1 MFGSQPRRTGSAGA
15 LHHLEYSKSSRA
27 KCHGPLPCKGSPIAL
42 GALRYGRTI
51 TNHYGETVQWTHWY
65 SVHRGCL
72 TPTILAQLAGYGV
85 HRISGFGS
93 LRSEDQ
99 HKIRRALA
107 SRRID
112 PEDIPESAKAPA
124 ALIPAPSSSQPPPSS
139 QVSEPPSSSQPSMSQ
154 SAPTSTPVASGS
166 GPSQRKRKAE
176 LDAAFAEAERSLSA
190 PGGSQPKPLA
200 SQPGAP
206 RMSAYEGVRKIN
218 NPAGATWEEGVENDA
233 PPEESIDELYCTMST
248 NVVGV
253 QYYKGLVDSGE
264 QVRLVRE
271 PQNKYDRMAI
281 QVKNI
286 GGTQVGH
293 LPRTVASKLSP
304 LLDRQ
309 LVTVEGTMNEGNL
322 RGFSYSLSVTLK
334 IYGAMDKRDQLE
346 PQLVW
351 ATPGQ
356 RGFPKR
362 AAAAASAH
370 AGYGGP
376 GLPSAADIVGGSRM
390 PSAYSGSAYGAGA
403 YAAGPSA
410 SQARGMTQ
418 AQIEV
423 ARKQQESFAKA
434 AELRQILNSL
444 EKVDDEGR
452 RSSLLDTLCSTEDV
466 LSLPLYPNP
475 PSIESGE
482 LRVNLLKHQA
492 QALQW
497 CIDHEYPK
505 LPEKETDKPVQFWQY
520 RKMGAKSYY
529 YNIATKSP
537 QEAKPELGR
546 GALCADSMGLGKT
559 LTMISLILATKD
571 DNSSKFSKSTLIVV
585 PLSVLSNWEKQ
596 IDDHCMPGAV
606 SYCVYYGTGRSMS
619 AKDLQKYDVV
629 LTTYQT
635 VTKEHENAAGLANGG
650 GAPSKK
656 KKKIESSLFG
666 VAWKRVILD
675 EGHNIRNPRTKMAQ
689 SVYALASERRWVLTG
704 TPIIN
709 SPQDLGSI
717 VTFLRICRPLDNSDF
732 YKRLL
737 LRPLKDG
744 DPSGAEMLRAL
755 MSQICIRRTKEMQ
768 DSDGNYLVPLPP
780 VEMTLVPVELAPE
793 ARELYDT
800 IEQLSKQRIE
810 DMMNNPRGVT
820 AFSISTNALAL
831 LTRLRQIALHPGLV
845 PADLIQQLQ
854 AADDDHNTAAIQ
866 ITPQERIRLQAVLA
880 QAIEDNEECPICF
893 GILDDPRITACSHRF
908 CLPCITEVIARDPK
922 CPMDRRVIGMGDLI
936 EPPPPTELTQA
947 PIPVDEDEEDAQNDL
962 RTGSSA
968 KIDQLVHLLKL
979 TPGNEKSLVFSQF
992 TSFLDKIAETLDNEG
1007 IPYVRFDGKMSA
1019 RRRQETLQRF
1029 SIPLDDAAVQPAST
1043 PAPSQTQG
1051 RATRRRTATQASVDD
1066 VDITVQDQGDADDDF
1081 VPGAIDAD
1089 DDDFLDDED
1098 DDDVWTKKGK
1108 GKKGKG
1114 KAKAKGK
1121 SIAKARFAAS
1131 TNTVTYQESLA
1142 SGVNPK
1148 VMLISLKAGALG
1160 LNLTVANNV
1169 YLMDPWWQEGI
1180 ESQAIDRC
1188 NRIGQKKPVHVY
1200 QLIAED
1206 TVESKVIEIQEKK
1219 KLLIKEV
1226 RLHDLRSSSDGINSL
1241 APQAFSG
1248 IKSKET
1254 QRQKKEARLQDL
1266 IQLFGIRQQAASQS
1280 S

>member
-42 GALRYGRTI
+42 GDLRYGRTI
-51 TNHYGETVQWTHWY
+51 TNHFGETVQWTHW
-65 SVHRGCL
+65 GCL
-72 TPTILAQLAGYGV
+72 TPTILAQLAAYGV
-85 HRISGFGS
+85 HRISGFGN

-107 SRRID
+107 ARRID
-112 PEDIPESAKAPA
+112 PADIPESAKAPA
-124 ALIPAPSSSQPPPSS
+124 ALAAAPSSSQPPPSS

-154 SAPTSTPVASGS
+154 SASTSTPAASGS

-176 LDAAFAEAERSLSA
+176 LDAAFADAERSLSA

-200 SQPGAP
+200 GQPGAS
-206 RMSAYEGVRKIN
+206 RASGERKTN
-218 NPAGATWEEGVENDA
+218 NPVGATWEEGMENDA

-253 QYYKGLVDSGE
+253 QYYKGLVDAGE

-293 LPRTVASKLSP
+293 LPRTVASRLSP

-322 RGFSYSLSVTLK
+322 RGFSYSLSVTLR
-334 IYGAMDKRDQLE
+334 IYGAMDKRGQLE
-346 PQLVW
+346 PQLIW

-362 AAAAASAH
+362 TAATASAQ
-370 AGYGGP
+370 AGYASAGGP
-376 GLPSAADIVGGSRM
+376 GLPSAAAIVGGSRM
-390 PSAYSGSAYGAGA
+390 PSAYSGSAYGSGA

-418 AQIEV
+418 AQMEL
-423 ARKQQESFAKA
+423 ARRQQESFAKA

-475 PSIESGE
+475 PGIESGE

-559 LTMISLILATKD
+559 LTMISLILATKN

-596 IDDHCMPGAV
+596 IDDHCMPGAL
-606 SYCVYYGTGRSMS
+606 SYCTYYGTGRSMS

-635 VTKEHENAAGLANGG
+635 VTKEHENAAGLANGN

-656 KKKIESSLFG
+656 KKKVESSLFG
-666 VAWKRVILD
+666 VPWKRIILD

-689 SVYALASERRWVLTG
+689 AVYALAAERRWVLTG

-717 VTFLRICRPLDNSDF
+717 VTFLKICSPLDNSDF

-768 DSDGNYLVPLPP
+768 DSEGNYLVPLPP

-800 IEQLSKQRIE
+800 IEQLSKERIE
-810 DMMNNPRGVT
+810 NMMNNPGGVT
-820 AFSISTNALAL
+820 AFSLSTNALAL

-854 AADDDHNTAAIQ
+854 NADDDHNNAAIQ

-922 CPMDRRVIGMGDLI
+922 CPMDRRAIGMGDLI

-947 PIPVDEDEEDAQNDL
+947 PIPVDEDEDDTENDL

-1029 SIPLDDAAVQPAST
+1029 SIPLDDAAVPPAST
-1043 PAPSQTQG
+1043 PSGTPAPTQTQG
-1051 RATRRRTATQASVDD
+1051 RATRRRTTTQASVVD
-1066 VDITVQDQGDADDDF
+1066 VDITAQEQGDADDDF
-1081 VPGAIDAD
+1081 VPGAVEND

-1121 SIAKARFAAS
+1121 SVAKARFAAS
-1131 TNTVTYQESLA
+1131 ASTVTYQEPLA
-1142 SGVNPK
+1142 AGVNPK

-1219 KLLIKEV
+1219 KLLIKE
-1226 RLHDLRSSSDGINSL
+1226 
-1241 APQAFSG
+1241 AFSG

-1266 IQLFGIRQQAASQS
+1266 IQLFGIRQQAASQNS
-1280 S
+1280 